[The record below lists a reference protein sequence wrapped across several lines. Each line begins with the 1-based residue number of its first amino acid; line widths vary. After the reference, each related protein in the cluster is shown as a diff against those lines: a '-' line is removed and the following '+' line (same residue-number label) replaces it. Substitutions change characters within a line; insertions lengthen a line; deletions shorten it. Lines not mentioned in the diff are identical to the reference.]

1 MIPMYCRA
9 LPSKRGEVKRDAG
22 QVTRG
27 IDLGYGRNE
36 FGWAKNFLR
45 LHDNGLNALRLGFPL

>member
-36 FGWAKNFLR
+36 FG
-45 LHDNGLNALRLGFPL
+45 